1 MDIEKVVASTRPLTL
16 GDHIL
21 LQKIGLGD
29 FEATYQYILRRTD
42 LTSEEALAL
51 DSKEVVTVL
60 EKISTGIVDSLL
72 LESIGNALND

>member
-21 LQKIGLGD
+21 LQRITDGD
-29 FEATYQYILRRTD
+29 LEATYQYILRRTN
-42 LTSEEALAL
+42 LTPEEAWAL
-51 DSKEVVTVL
+51 DTKETLEVL
-60 EKISTGIVDSLL
+60 NKITIGVADSLL